1 MAETRSVSSL
11 EREVAPA
18 QPTAERPA
26 LEVRRLGL
34 VPYVEALELQQTMVA
49 DRQAGRIPDVLLVL
63 EHPHVITLG
72 SGARHSTTNVLV
84 SPEEL
89 DRRGVELH
97 EAHRGGD
104 VTYHGP
110 GQLVGYPILD
120 LKPDRCDVHR
130 YVGDLEEVIIRTA
143 RGFGVSASRLPGL
156 TGVWVNEVKLAA
168 IGVRLSHWVTSH
180 GFAVNVDTN
189 LDYFNLI
196 RPCGITD
203 RGITSL
209 TALTGRRVSV
219 SDVEP
224 ILTREFRAVFGSL
237 TRLS

>member
-1 MAETRSVSSL
+1 MAETRPASSL
-11 EREVAPA
+11 EREVPPA
-18 QPTAERPA
+18 QPTAERPPV
-26 LEVRRLGL
+26 EVRQLGL
-34 VPYVEALELQQTMVA
+34 VPYGEALELQQTMVA
-49 DRQAGRIPDVLLVL
+49 DRQAGHIPDVLLLL

-72 SGARHSTTNVLV
+72 SGARHGTANVLV

-89 DRRGVELH
+89 DRRGVELY
-97 EAHRGGD
+97 EADRGGD

-120 LKPDRCDVHR
+120 LKPYRCDVHR

-143 RGFGVSASRLPGL
+143 RVFGVSASRLPGL
-156 TGVWVNEVKLAA
+156 TGVWVNDAKLAA
-168 IGVRLSHWVTSH
+168 IGVRLSRWVTSH

-196 RPCGITD
+196 HPCGITD

-224 ILTREFRAVFGSL
+224 ILARKFRAVFA
-237 TRLS
+237 R

>member
-1 MAETRSVSSL
+1 MSSL
-11 EREVAPA
+11 EREIIQA
-18 QPTAERPA
+18 QPTAERQA

-49 DRQAGRIPDVLLVL
+49 DRQAGRIPDVLLLL

-72 SGARHSTTNVLV
+72 SGARHSTANVLV

-89 DRRGVELH
+89 DCRGVELH

-143 RGFGVSASRLPGL
+143 RVFEVSASRLPGL
-156 TGVWVNEVKLAA
+156 TGVWVSDAKLAA
-168 IGVRLSHWVTSH
+168 IGVRLSRWVTSH

-209 TALTGRRVSV
+209 TALTGRLVSV

-224 ILTREFRAVFGSL
+224 ILAREFRFVFA
-237 TRLS
+237 R